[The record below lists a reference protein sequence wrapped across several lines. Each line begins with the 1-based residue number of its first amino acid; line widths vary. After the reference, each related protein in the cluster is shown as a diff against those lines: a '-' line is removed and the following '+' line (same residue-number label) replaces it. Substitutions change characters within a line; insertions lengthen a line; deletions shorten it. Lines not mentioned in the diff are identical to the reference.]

1 MAIQVSLQ
9 PQRTSPRIHLAAA
22 LIVAI
27 SISGCMAI
35 SPGADTASLGAP
47 GSSGQIADK
56 IVYLQDF
63 PIPTGVK
70 WNNDRTLILGEGK
83 TWTGRLAF
91 NTGLSEADT
100 FQFFQEQMTKLGWQP
115 VSLIRSKNSVLTFI
129 RENRAATIEF
139 TSQFSSG
146 TAVSITL
153 TPR

>member
-1 MAIQVSLQ
+1 MAIQALLQ
-9 PQRTSPRIHLAAA
+9 PHRTHAQYHLAVA
-22 LIVAI
+22 LIAAI
-27 SISGCMAI
+27 TMAGCQAI
-35 SPGADTASLGAP
+35 SPGADTATPGAP

-63 PIPTGVK
+63 PIPSGAK

-129 RENRAATIEF
+129 RENRAAIIEF

-146 TAVSITL
+146 TAVSITV